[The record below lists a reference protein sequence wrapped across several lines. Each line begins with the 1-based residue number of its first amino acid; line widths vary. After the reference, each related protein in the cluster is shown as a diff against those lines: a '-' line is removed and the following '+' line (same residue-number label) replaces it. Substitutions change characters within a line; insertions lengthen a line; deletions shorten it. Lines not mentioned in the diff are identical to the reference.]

1 MQSRFPTFLLVV
13 GVPFTLIVL
22 CFGFYNRIE
31 PLILGFPF
39 LYAWLFACLG
49 ISSLSMYLGWLID
62 PRNDHNLRKRHEE
75 ATGQTK
81 GRDA

>member
-1 MQSRFPTFLLVV
+1 MQSRVPTFLLVV
-13 GVPFTLIVL
+13 GIPFTLIVL

-49 ISSLSMYLGWLID
+49 ISSISMYLGWLID
-62 PRNDHNLRKRHEE
+62 PRNDNNLRKRHEE
-75 ATGQTK
+75 SK
-81 GRDA
+81 GEDA